1 MRLFIAI
8 RFSREVEA
16 ALGRAIASLRAVS
29 AGGNFTR
36 AENLHLTLAF
46 IGESRE
52 TKTLCR
58 VIDKCAGAAFPLA
71 VGGAGRFGDLYWVGV
86 APNPALEAL
95 AGRLQ
100 EELRRTG
107 FPVEARP
114 FRPHIT
120 IARRVQGAHPLAFEA
135 PRAEMT
141 VTRISLMESL
151 RQGGKLVYRELYAR
165 TLTPPPERAPAA
177 GDGLRS
183 GTKYDIV

>member
-8 RFSREVEA
+8 RFSREVET
-16 ALGRAIASLRAVS
+16 ALGQAISGLRAVS

-46 IGESRE
+46 IGESRD

-58 VIDKCAGAAFPLA
+58 VIDSCAGAAFPLA
-71 VGGAGRFGDLYWVGV
+71 IGGAGRFGDLYWVGV
-86 APNPALEAL
+86 ASNPALEAL
-95 AGRLQ
+95 ALRLQ
-100 EELRRTG
+100 KALRGAG
-107 FPVEARP
+107 FPVETRP

-141 VTRISLMESL
+141 VGRISLMESL
-151 RQGGKLVYRELYAR
+151 RQEGKLVYRELYGR
-165 TLTPPPERAPAA
+165 TLPPAPAETA
-177 GDGLRS
+177 GP
-183 GTKYDIV
+183 V